1 MNGGGG
7 SLHGL
12 TNLEIAVAKGVGGSQ
27 DIKLMQSHVTPDTDN
42 EPPAA
47 PMRKAITEPD
57 FSGTP
62 QPIGQWT
69 ELADFP
75 QCALGAH
82 VSIHGFT
89 GVLVEIINQSIK
101 VQSPDGKSQRFNAY
115 RLKTLFAPPDRTKP
129 EAQTLS
135 MERPKPVAERRPVD
149 DEPEPPPR
157 RHITDPDFTTEV
169 RAIRTFASQPDFPT
183 SVYGKHVDIPG
194 YQGVVVEIVKGSL
207 RVQSP
212 TGTIRSYNA
221 DALKKLYGRP

>member
-1 MNGGGG
+1 MGG
-7 SLHGL
+7 S
-12 TNLEIAVAKGVGGSQ
+12 EDVRP
-27 DIKLMQSHVTPDTDN
+27 MQSPSSSDSAN
-42 EPPAA
+42 ELSPATSA
-47 PMRKAITEPD
+47 RKVITAPD

-69 ELADFP
+69 ERADFP
-75 QCALGAH
+75 QCALGAY
-82 VSIHGFT
+82 VSIHGFA

-129 EAQTLS
+129 APETLS
-135 MERPKPVAERRPVD
+135 MERPKPVAERPPVD
-149 DEPEPPPR
+149 DEPEPEPPPR
-157 RHITDPDFTTEV
+157 MHITNPDFTAEV
-169 RAIRTFASQPDFPT
+169 RAIRTYASQPGFPQ

-212 TGTIRSYNA
+212 TGTIRSYNV

>member
-1 MNGGGG
+1 
-7 SLHGL
+7 
-12 TNLEIAVAKGVGGSQ
+12 
-27 DIKLMQSHVTPDTDN
+27 
-42 EPPAA
+42 
-47 PMRKAITEPD
+47 MRKAITEPD

-149 DEPEPPPR
+149 DELNPSLRRGGTSPTRISPR
-157 RHITDPDFTTEV
+157 RSARFGRLRASLIFQRPFTESTWTSP
-169 RAIRTFASQPDFPT
+169 AI
-183 SVYGKHVDIPG
+183 
-194 YQGVVVEIVKGSL
+194 KGSL
-207 RVQSP
+207 WKS
-212 TGTIRSYNA
+212 
-221 DALKKLYGRP
+221 